1 MLNKIF
7 SSRPLPALE
16 LCVAEQTVHFLSI
29 ADFEFALGGRIAV
42 PSGKIQRLVQCSMQE
57 LRAEARTIKEVEKRF
72 VDILSRSI
80 EDPKSINR
88 SLREMD
94 PLIFSQDHNWREIIS
109 SLNEMGDEF
118 DAYRRVAL
126 VKYMQ
131 YLAARQD
138 IIKHLYSEKKRY
150 STSNSDKESEGEL
163 KDTVI
168 LDGTLVAAPSDEN
181 DDYERLPKGESIRIF
196 LADGQEMEV
205 LLSRHK
211 CKVHNQDGFEFQ
223 DDKGRMHKLGS
234 GRTIIGRDALS
245 NIVLDPTWRDVSRKH
260 LVIEVHDKNQLLFTD
275 MSSHGTY
282 INSEYLEETSTRS
295 RPA

>member
-1 MLNKIF
+1 MLNKLF
-7 SSRPLPALE
+7 SSRPLPTLE
-16 LCVAEQTVHFLSI
+16 LRVVDQTFNFVSI

-42 PSGKIQRLVQCSMQE
+42 PADKINRLVQCSMQE

-94 PLIFSQDHNWREIIS
+94 PLIFSQDHQWREIVS
-109 SLNEMGDEF
+109 GLNEMGDEF

-138 IIKHLYSEKKRY
+138 IIKHLYSEKKRHQ
-150 STSNSDKESEGEL
+150 SNGDDKESIGEL

-168 LDGTLVAAPSDEN
+168 LDSTLVSQAGDGD
-181 DDYERLPKGESIRIF
+181 DDYERLPKGESKIIH
-196 LADGQEMEV
+196 LAKGQEMEV

-211 CKVHNQDGFEFQ
+211 CILRNHDGFEFE
-223 DDKGRMHKLGS
+223 DARGNTHKLGEE
-234 GRTIIGRDALS
+234 RNVIGRDALS
-245 NIVLDPTWRDVSRKH
+245 TVVVDSTWRDVSRKH
-260 LVIEVHDKNQLLFTD
+260 LVIEIQGKEAIQITD
-275 MSSHGTY
+275 MSAHGTF
-282 INSEYLEETSTRS
+282 IDAEYLEQTS
-295 RPA
+295 A

>member
-7 SSRPLPALE
+7 SRPLPTLE
-16 LCVAEQTVHFLSI
+16 LQVGEQQFHFLGI
-29 ADFEFALGGRIAV
+29 ADFEFALGGRMAV
-42 PSGKIQRLVQCSMQE
+42 PSNKIQRLVQCSMQE

-88 SLREMD
+88 SLRELD
-94 PLIFSQDHNWREIIS
+94 PLIFSQDHAWREIING
-109 SLNEMGDEF
+109 LNELGEEF

-150 STSNSDKESEGEL
+150 QTNGNDKDVESELL

-168 LDGTLVAAPSDEN
+168 LEGTMVAADAAEDN
-181 DDYERLPKGESIRIF
+181 GDYERLPKGEAMNVQ
-196 LADGQEMEV
+196 LTDGQEMDIM
-205 LLSRHK
+205 LSRHK
-211 CKVHNQDGFEFQ
+211 CKLSNRGEGFEFT
-223 DDKGRMHKLGS
+223 DDKGRSHRLGNS
-234 GRTIIGRDALS
+234 RMVIGRDS
-245 NIVLDPTWRDVSRKH
+245 TSTVVLDPTWRDVSRKH
-260 LVIEVHDKNQLLFTD
+260 LIIEPVDGTSLRFTD

-282 INSEYLEETSTRS
+282 INGAYLEQT
-295 RPA
+295 AV

>member
-7 SSRPLPALE
+7 SRPLPTLE
-16 LCVAEQTVHFLSI
+16 LQVGEQQFQFLGI
-29 ADFEFALGGRIAV
+29 ADFEFALGGRTAV

-88 SLREMD
+88 SLRELD
-94 PLIFSQDHNWREIIS
+94 PLIFSQDHAWREIING
-109 SLNEMGDEF
+109 LNELGDEF

-150 STSNSDKESEGEL
+150 QTNGSDKDVESELL

-168 LDGTLVAAPSDEN
+168 LEGTMVAGDAAADNS
-181 DDYERLPKGESIRIF
+181 DYERLPKGEAMNVQ
-196 LADGQEMEV
+196 LAEGQEMDIM
-205 LLSRHK
+205 LSRHK
-211 CKVHNQDGFEFQ
+211 CKLSNRSDGFEFT
-223 DDKGRMHKLGS
+223 DDKGRAHRLGDS
-234 GRTIIGRDALS
+234 RMVIGRDATS
-245 NIVLDPTWRDVSRKH
+245 TVVLDPTWRDVSRKH
-260 LVIEVHDKNQLLFTD
+260 LIIEPVDSTSLRFTD

-282 INSEYLEETSTRS
+282 INSAYLEQT
-295 RPA
+295 AV

>member
-7 SSRPLPALE
+7 SRPLPALE
-16 LCVAEQTVHFLSI
+16 LQVGEQHFNFLGI
-29 ADFEFALGGRIAV
+29 ADFEFALGGRTAV

-80 EDPKSINR
+80 EEPKSINR
-88 SLREMD
+88 TLRELD
-94 PLIFSQDHNWREIIS
+94 PLIFSQDHMWRDIIS
-109 SLNEMGDEF
+109 GLNELGDEF

-138 IIKHLYSEKKRY
+138 IIKHLYSEKKHY
-150 STSNSDKESEGEL
+150 QTSSGDKDIENELL

-168 LDGTLVAAPSDEN
+168 LEGTLISGSPADDN
-181 DDYERLPKGESIRIF
+181 DDLTRLPKGESMSIQ
-196 LADGQEMEV
+196 LPVGQEMEI

-211 CKVHNQDGFEFQ
+211 CKLNNHDGFEFI
-223 DDKGRMHKLGS
+223 DDKGKSHELS
-234 GRTIIGRDALS
+234 DDRTIVGRDALS
-245 NIVLDPTWRDVSRKH
+245 TIVLDPTWRDVSRKH
-260 LVIEVHDKNQLLFTD
+260 LVIEIVDKTSLKFTD

-282 INSEYLEETSTRS
+282 INNANLEQT
-295 RPA
+295 AV

>member
-1 MLNKIF
+1 MLNKLF
-7 SSRPLPALE
+7 SSRPLPTLE
-16 LCVAEQTVHFLSI
+16 LRVVDQTFNFVSI

-42 PSGKIQRLVQCSMQE
+42 PAEKINRLVQCSMQE

-94 PLIFSQDHNWREIIS
+94 PLIFSQDHQWREIVS
-109 SLNEMGDEF
+109 GLNEMGDEF

-138 IIKHLYSEKKRY
+138 IIKYLYSEKKRHQ
-150 STSNSDKESEGEL
+150 SNGDDKESVGEL

-168 LDGTLVAAPSDEN
+168 LDGTLVSPTGN
-181 DDYERLPKGESIRIF
+181 GDDNYERLPKGESKVIH
-196 LADGQEMEV
+196 LAKGQEMEV

-211 CKVHNQDGFEFQ
+211 CMLRNHDGFEFE
-223 DDKGRMHKLGS
+223 DARGNKHKLGED
-234 GRTIIGRDALS
+234 RNVIGRDALS
-245 NIVLDPTWRDVSRKH
+245 TVVVDSTWRDVSRKH
-260 LVIEVHDKNQLLFTD
+260 LVIEIQDKEAIQITD
-275 MSSHGTY
+275 MSAHGTF
-282 INSEYLEETSTRS
+282 IDAEYLEQTS
-295 RPA
+295 A

>member
-1 MLNKIF
+1 MLNKLF
-7 SSRPLPALE
+7 LSRPLPTLALR
-16 LCVAEQTVHFLSI
+16 LVDQTFNFASI

-42 PSGKIQRLVQCSMQE
+42 PADKIKRLVQCSMQE
-57 LRAEARTIKEVEKRF
+57 LRAEARTIKEVEKHF

-94 PLIFSQDHNWREIIS
+94 PLIFSQDHQWREIVAG
-109 SLNEMGDEF
+109 LNEVGDEF

-138 IIKHLYSEKKRY
+138 IIKHLHSEKKRHQTNGDAKD
-150 STSNSDKESEGEL
+150 SVGEF

-168 LDGTLVAAPSDEN
+168 LDGTLVSPAGDGDE
-181 DDYERLPKGESIRIF
+181 DYERLPKGESKTIH
-196 LADGQEMEV
+196 LSSGQQMEV

-211 CKVHNQDGFEFQ
+211 CKLKNQDGFEFE
-223 DDKGRMHKLGS
+223 DSRGNTHKLS
-234 GRTIIGRDALS
+234 EDRNVIGRDALS
-245 NIVLDPTWRDVSRKH
+245 SVVVDATWRDVSRKH
-260 LVIEVHDKNQLLFTD
+260 LVIEIQGQEEFQITD
-275 MSSHGTY
+275 MSAHGTF
-282 INSEYLEETSTRS
+282 IDGEYLEHTS
-295 RPA
+295 A

>member
-1 MLNKIF
+1 MLNKLF

-16 LCVAEQTVHFLSI
+16 LHIADQTLNFLSI
-29 ADFEFALGGRIAV
+29 ADFEFALDGRTAV

-94 PLIFSQDHNWREIIS
+94 PLIFSQDHEWREIIS
-109 SLNEMGDEF
+109 SLNETGDEF
-118 DAYRRVAL
+118 DGYRRVAL

-138 IIKHLYSEKKRY
+138 IIKHLYSEKKRH
-150 STSNSDKESEGEL
+150 SNSSDREIEGEL

-168 LDGTLVAAPSDEN
+168 LDGTLVASAGDDDE
-181 DDYERLPKGESIRIF
+181 DYERLPKGESKRIF
-196 LADGQEMEV
+196 LPDGQEMEV

-211 CKVHNQDGFEFQ
+211 CRLSNHDGFEFT
-223 DDKGRMHKLGS
+223 DDKGHKHKLGEE
-234 GRTIIGRDALS
+234 RTIVGRDALS
-245 NIVLDPTWRDVSRKH
+245 TIVVDPTWRDVSRKH
-260 LVIEVHDKNQLLFTD
+260 LVIEVQGRDQLLFTD

-282 INSEYLEETSTRS
+282 INSEYLEETS
-295 RPA
+295 A

>member
-1 MLNKIF
+1 
-7 SSRPLPALE
+7 
-16 LCVAEQTVHFLSI
+16 
-29 ADFEFALGGRIAV
+29 
-42 PSGKIQRLVQCSMQE
+42 MQE

-88 SLREMD
+88 SLRELD

-109 SLNEMGDEF
+109 GLNEMGDEF

-150 STSNSDKESEGEL
+150 STNGGDKEQEGPL

-168 LDGTLVAAPSDEN
+168 LDGTLVATTGEEN
-181 DDYERLPKGESIRIF
+181 DEYERLPKGESKHVH
-196 LADGQEMEV
+196 LPAGQEMQV
-205 LLSRHK
+205 LLSKHK
-211 CKVHNQDGFEFQ
+211 CKLANHDGFEFE
-223 DDKGRMHKLGS
+223 DEKGTRHKLS
-234 GRTIIGRDALS
+234 EARNIIGRDALS
-245 NIVLDPTWRDVSRKH
+245 TVVLDPTWRDVSRKH
-260 LVIEVHDKNQLLFTD
+260 LVIEIHGKNDLQVTD
-275 MSSHGTY
+275 MSAHGTY
-282 INSEYLEETSTRS
+282 INSEFLEQTST
-295 RPA
+295 

>member
-7 SSRPLPALE
+7 SSRLLPALE
-16 LCVAEQTVHFLSI
+16 LQVAEQTLHFVSI
-29 ADFEFALGGRIAV
+29 ADFEFALGGRTAI
-42 PSGKIQRLVQCSMQE
+42 PSGKINRLVQCSMQE

-88 SLREMD
+88 SLRELD

-109 SLNEMGDEF
+109 GLNELGDEF

-138 IIKHLYSEKKRY
+138 IIKYLYSEKKRHT
-150 STSNSDKESEGEL
+150 TSNGDRESEGEL

-168 LDGTLVAAPSDEN
+168 LDGTLVATTGEDN
-181 DDYERLPKGESIRIF
+181 DDYERLPKGESKIIH
-196 LADGQEMEV
+196 LPPGQEMDV
-205 LLSRHK
+205 LLSKHK
-211 CKVHNQDGFEFQ
+211 CKLVNSGGLAFQ
-223 DDKGRMHKLGS
+223 DDKGKKHKLTEQ
-234 GRTIIGRDALS
+234 RNIIGRDALS
-245 NIVLDPTWRDVSRKH
+245 TVVIDPTWRDVSRKH
-260 LVIEVHDKNQLLFTD
+260 LVIEVQGENQVLFTD
-275 MSSHGTY
+275 MSSHGTF
-282 INSEYLEETSTRS
+282 INSEFLEQTAS
-295 RPA
+295 

>member
-1 MLNKIF
+1 MLNKLF
-7 SSRPLPALE
+7 SSRPLPTLE
-16 LCVAEQTVHFLSI
+16 LHVADQALNFVSI
-29 ADFEFALGGRIAV
+29 ADFEFALGGRTAV
-42 PSGKIQRLVQCSMQE
+42 PAGKINRLVQCSMQE

-88 SLREMD
+88 SLRELD

-109 SLNEMGDEF
+109 GLNEMGDEF

-150 STSNSDKESEGEL
+150 SSSAGEKEQEGPM

-168 LDGTLVAAPSDEN
+168 LDGTLVAATGEDNDE
-181 DDYERLPKGESIRIF
+181 YERLPKGESKHIH
-196 LADGQEMEV
+196 LPPGQEMEI
-205 LLSRHK
+205 LLSKHK
-211 CKVHNQDGFEFQ
+211 CKLANHDGFEFE
-223 DDKGRMHKLGS
+223 DDKGNKHKLS
-234 GRTIIGRDALS
+234 DDRNVIGRDALS
-245 NIVLDPTWRDVSRKH
+245 TVVVDPTWRDVSRKH
-260 LVIEVHDKNQLLFTD
+260 LVIEIQGKNDLQFTD
-275 MSSHGTY
+275 MSAHGTY
-282 INSEYLEETSTRS
+282 IDAEFLEQTS
-295 RPA
+295 A